1 MSPADGR
8 TMNLF
13 YRNSLIKNTGGV
25 MVFQMFGI
33 EDSTTQHAYYV
44 GLLGKTTISFTI
56 KCESYF
62 DYKTSIENCM
72 WSIND
77 KCLLTK
83 LITEYVDS
91 YDSYTQY
98 IIFEW

>member
-1 MSPADGR
+1 
-8 TMNLF
+8 
-13 YRNSLIKNTGGV
+13 
-25 MVFQMFGI
+25 
-33 EDSTTQHAYYV
+33 
-44 GLLGKTTISFTI
+44 
-56 KCESYF
+56 
-62 DYKTSIENCM
+62 M